1 MRHVHQPS
9 GGFQFPADAIERCR
23 RAIPDVNGPVAISHA
38 AVPKRGL
45 YAAELTRTK
54 FEVREIV
61 TQDIFDEVCRS
72 ESLTELRDDHVEFR
86 HNIWFRLNLQGRDEI
101 FHGMFTQ
108 DFRKQF
114 RVDDSTLWR
123 FCCSHCGLSIDQY
136 SPPEN

>member
-1 MRHVHQPS
+1 MFRIDEWKSP
-9 GGFQFPADAIERCR
+9 GALRPLR
-23 RAIPDVNGPVAISHA
+23 
-38 AVPKRGL
+38 
-45 YAAELTRTK
+45 YAE
-54 FEVREIV
+54 E
-61 TQDIFDEVCRS
+61 TQDIFDVVCRS

-108 DFRKQF
+108 DFRQQF